1 MSGIPIQ
8 HKSIYLQFKI
18 VFIKWNFILN
28 QVYFS
33 MYLAHRVQRV
43 TECADAISKK
53 SVVYTCYGDILI
65 LNEHIGRKNTT
76 NTIH

>member
-18 VFIKWNFILN
+18 LFIKWNFILN

-53 SVVYTCYGDILI
+53 RRLHLLWSHIDI
-65 LNEHIGRKNTT
+65 E
-76 NTIH
+76 